1 VPCGFAWA
9 HVNLDRVSEPLPIVL
24 IPGLLA
30 SARLY
35 AEQIPHLW
43 RAGSVT
49 IADHTRDDSMSAI
62 AQRILS
68 MAPERF
74 ALVGLSMGGYIAF
87 EILRAAPERI
97 ARLALLDTS
106 ARADVPEQTLM
117 RRAHMQLASQGRLAE
132 VLEQQWPRLVHPAHR
147 GDAAL
152 REVLGVMADEV
163 GPAAFIRQQTANL
176 GRRDSRPTL
185 GSIRCP
191 TLVLVGEGDELTPPE
206 RAAEIAA
213 GIAAARLVTVPRS
226 GHLSTLEQPE
236 AVTRALLQWLE
247 G

>member
-1 VPCGFAWA
+1 M
-9 HVNLDRVSEPLPIVL
+9 SEPPPIMLV
-24 IPGLLA
+24 PGLLA

-35 AEQIPHLW
+35 APQIPHLW
-43 RAGSVT
+43 RVGPVI
-49 IADHTRDDSMSAI
+49 IADHTRDDSMGAI
-62 AQRILS
+62 AQRILA

-87 EILRAAPERI
+87 EILRQAPERI
-97 ARLALLDTS
+97 ERLALLDTS
-106 ARADVPEQTLM
+106 ARADVPEQTVM
-117 RRAHMQLASQGRLAE
+117 RRAHMELASQGRLTE
-132 VLEQQWPRLVHPAHR
+132 VLEQQWPRLVHAAHR

-152 REVLGVMADEV
+152 REVLEVMADEV
-163 GPAAFIRQQTANL
+163 GTAAFIRQQTANL

-213 GIAAARLVTVPRS
+213 GIAGARLVSVPRS

-236 AVTRALLQWLE
+236 AVTRALLQWLQ